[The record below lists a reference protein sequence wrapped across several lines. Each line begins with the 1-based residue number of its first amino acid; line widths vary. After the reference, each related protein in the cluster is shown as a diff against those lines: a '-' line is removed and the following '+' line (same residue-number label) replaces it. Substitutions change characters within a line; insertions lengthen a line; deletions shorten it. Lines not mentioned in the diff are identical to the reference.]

1 MEYNI
6 KIGINCLNLKG
17 QLWILKHLSPRKQ
30 HTAIFTP
37 LCKLVEINHG
47 HAAIL
52 LLVELIVAREDGCI
66 CGKYIEHL
74 QFTRDLAVLDRHKT
88 VNTFHLVLMLL
99 RVPGTRYKELLETI
113 FRRQDAACPLLDATL
128 RRSTVRRGACMWTL
142 VTMDPLNNYSLV
154 LGVDN
159 LATCALHGVCSE

>member
-30 HTAIFTP
+30 YSAILTP

-47 HAAIL
+47 HTTIL

-66 CGKYIEHL
+66 CGNCIEHL
-74 QFTRDLAVLDRHKT
+74 QFTRNLAVLDRHKT
-88 VNTFHLVLMLL
+88 VYALHLVLMLL
-99 RVPGTRYKELLETI
+99 RVPGTRYKEFLETV
-113 FRRQDAACPLLDATL
+113 FRRQDTIRPLLDAIL
-128 RRSTVRRGACMWTL
+128 RRSTVRRSACMWTL
-142 VTMDPLNNYSLV
+142 VTMDPLDDYSLI

-159 LATCALHGVCSE
+159 LATCPFHGVCSE

>member
-17 QLWILKHLSPRKQ
+17 QLWILKHLSPRKE
-30 HTAIFTP
+30 HCAILTP

-47 HAAIL
+47 HTAIL

-66 CGKYIEHL
+66 CGHCIEHL
-74 QFTRDLAVLDRHKT
+74 QFTCDLAVLHGDQAIYAL
-88 VNTFHLVLMLL
+88 HLVLMLL
-99 RVPGTRYKELLETI
+99 RVPCTRYKELLESV
-113 FRRQDAACPLLDATL
+113 FRRQNAVSPLLDAAL
-128 RRSTVRRGACMWTL
+128 CRCTVRRGACMWAL
-142 VTMDPLNNYSLV
+142 VTMDPLDDHRLV
-154 LGVDN
+154 IGVDN